1 MDRIQ
6 AQAAKLWRLFFSS
19 DTAANY
25 QKTLT
30 LTWNILKESVVF
42 VWLLLC
48 LVFVLVDWIWKNSV
62 QLGQNLRNWYDN
74 FDEPSPK
81 NLLRATGKAVL
92 SAGEV
97 SFSYML
103 SQAKQ
108 QLGIEEPVMVKPAKP
123 AKQISAKPV
132 DGPHPVTSCPDKQ
145 ETE

>member
-74 FDEPSPK
+74 FDEPSPN

-123 AKQISAKPV
+123 AKQIS
-132 DGPHPVTSCPDKQ
+132 
-145 ETE
+145 